1 MTDTLAPTASAAIA
15 TRKPRPTLSWG
26 YRGGV
31 ALRSLAAIVIGYLV
45 AYGFTAFGTVV
56 LPFARNDRVV
66 AASLLCF
73 FVWCAAAMYA
83 FAARSAWRACWVL
96 ALWAGAMYAVA
107 LLFPEAA
114 ARP

>member
-1 MTDTLAPTASAAIA
+1 MTESLARTASAPASV
-15 TRKPRPTLSWG
+15 RKPRSQLSWR
-26 YRGGV
+26 YRGAV
-31 ALRSLAAIVIGYLV
+31 AVRALAASVLGYLV
-45 AYGFTAFGTVV
+45 AYGFTAFATVV
-56 LPFARNDRVV
+56 LPFGRNDRVV
-66 AASLLCF
+66 SASLLCF

-96 ALWAGAMYAVA
+96 ALCAGAMYGVA

>member
-1 MTDTLAPTASAAIA
+1 MTDTLAPTASASAVP
-15 TRKPRPTLSWG
+15 RKPRPALSWG

-31 ALRSLAAIVIGYLV
+31 ALRALAAIVIGYLV

-56 LPFARNDRVV
+56 LPFDRNDRVV

-107 LLFPEAA
+107 WLFPEAA